1 MKFKIA
7 VLLMMVV
14 FVKIAAA
21 QDTCN
26 CEGTLTKLI
35 VKIESEYPGLAE
47 KTKDSLLY
55 NTLKTN
61 LIAESKITKDT
72 LCLSVLKKYTGFFK
86 DSHIWILPAP
96 KKIIKQPGEPTF
108 KIMNISTKAFKK
120 RIANTTDKL
129 EGVWKAD
136 NYTIGIIKTGKDE
149 YTGFVMEADW
159 KFWKPN
165 EIKFKLVKGKHFEY
179 LMQDHS
185 LQEGSYTL
193 YDESIIYFN
202 EVRSAFVKQ
211 NPAAK
216 LDSAS
221 AEHKINEIEGF
232 YVKKLTAKTTLIRLS
247 NFSYGYVDRIEKLIA
262 QNRAVLEQSENLIID
277 LRDNGGGTDIA
288 YTKLLPFIMTGP
300 LRYVGV
306 EYLAT
311 QTLIDGLETYKNGLK
326 DLEKY
331 KLEIEGINRNIEIFK
346 KNIGKFVNTE
356 KKAVTID
363 TIKLEQNSPKQIVIL
378 SNKMVGS
385 AAENLLLSAKQSKKV
400 KILGTPS
407 FGVLDYASARF
418 FNFGC
423 SNYQLLLPTYRSLR
437 LPGYPI
443 DNIGIQPDVYLDDS
457 IKDWIYYAVK
467 YLESN

>member
-1 MKFKIA
+1 MKFRIA
-7 VLLMMVV
+7 VLLVMVV
-14 FVKIAAA
+14 FAKAAVA

-55 NTLKTN
+55 STLKTN
-61 LIAESKITKDT
+61 LIAESKITKDS
-72 LCLSVLKKYTGFFK
+72 LCLNVLKKYTGFFK
-86 DSHIWILPAP
+86 DSHIWILPAE
-96 KKIIKQPGEPTF
+96 KKIIKKPGDPAF
-108 KIMNISTKAFKK
+108 KIMNISNRAFKK
-120 RIANTTDKL
+120 RLATTTNKL
-129 EGVWKAD
+129 EGIWKAD
-136 NYTIGIIKTGKDE
+136 NYTIGIIKTGKDD
-149 YTGFVMEADW
+149 YTGFIIEADW
-159 KFWKPN
+159 KVWKPN
-165 EIKFKLVKGKHFEY
+165 EIKFKLTKGKQFEY

-185 LQEGSYTL
+185 LQVGSYTL
-193 YDESIIYFN
+193 YDESILYFN
-202 EVRSAFVKQ
+202 EIRSAFVKQ
-211 NPAAK
+211 SPVVK

-221 AEHKINEIEGF
+221 AIQKINEIEGF

-247 NFSYGYVDRIEKLIA
+247 NFSYGYVDRIEGLIA
-262 QNRAVLEQSENLIID
+262 QNRALLEQCENLIID

-288 YTKLLPFIMTGP
+288 YTGLLPFIMTAP
-300 LRYVGV
+300 VRHMGV

-331 KLEIEGINRNIEIFK
+331 KLEIESINRNIEIFK
-346 KNIGKFVNTE
+346 KNLGKFVNTE
-356 KKAVTID
+356 EKAVTID
-363 TIKLEQNSPKQIVIL
+363 TIKLEQNSPKQIIIL
-378 SNKMVGS
+378 SNKKVGS
-385 AAENLLLSAKQSKKV
+385 AAENLLMSAKQSKKV

-437 LPGYPI
+437 LPAYPV
-443 DNIGIQPDVYLDDS
+443 DNIGIQPDVYLDDT
-457 IKDWIYYAVK
+457 IKDWVDYAVK
-467 YLESN
+467 YLED